1 MVFYKM
7 SVLEEEKKPYFKG
20 EKSTKKGY
28 MYSRGKSIMIKV
40 YTEVLGFNNLMYRY
54 MSLPNSLSL
63 ADLAYYTLASYLSE
77 EYADFVI
84 EVNGIPFVCP
94 NCEDEQFNKLPCASS
109 IQPDFKEGD
118 TFKMV
123 YDLEEPFEIE
133 IQVEKVDDIE
143 EDACVIN
150 GRGFAIWDGFKE
162 FQDYY
167 YQSMELFKEYVE
179 ANEMSISDFPV
190 DEDLDIV
197 ELNKV
202 LEYNFEELKDVY
214 EGE

>member
-1 MVFYKM
+1 
-7 SVLEEEKKPYFKG
+7 
-20 EKSTKKGY
+20 
-28 MYSRGKSIMIKV
+28 MIKV

-84 EVNGIPFVCP
+84 ESNGIPFACP

-133 IQVEKVDDIE
+133 IQVEKVDDIKVDDIE
-143 EDACVIN
+143 EESSVIN

-167 YQSMELFKEYVE
+167 YQSMELFEKYVK
-179 ANEMSISDFPV
+179 ANDMNLSDFPV
-190 DEDLDIV
+190 DEDLDII

-202 LEYNFEELKDVY
+202 LEDNFEELKDVY

>member
-1 MVFYKM
+1 
-7 SVLEEEKKPYFKG
+7 
-20 EKSTKKGY
+20 
-28 MYSRGKSIMIKV
+28 MIKV

-63 ADLAYYTLASYLSE
+63 ADLSYYTLASYLSE

-84 EVNGIPFVCP
+84 EVNDIPFVCP
-94 NCEDEQFNKLPCASS
+94 NCEDEQFNKFPCAS
-109 IQPDFKEGD
+109 IIRPDFKEGD

>member
-1 MVFYKM
+1 
-7 SVLEEEKKPYFKG
+7 
-20 EKSTKKGY
+20 
-28 MYSRGKSIMIKV
+28 MIKV

-123 YDLEEPFEIE
+123 YNLEEPFEIE

-143 EDACVIN
+143 EDANVVN
-150 GRGFAIWDGFKE
+150 GRGFDIFFKQ
-162 FQDYY
+162 FHGLIIIILK
-167 YQSMELFKEYVE
+167 LFKAIPYRK
-179 ANEMSISDFPV
+179 ANEMSLSDFPV

>member
-1 MVFYKM
+1 
-7 SVLEEEKKPYFKG
+7 
-20 EKSTKKGY
+20 
-28 MYSRGKSIMIKV
+28 MIKV

-84 EVNGIPFVCP
+84 ESNGIPFACP

-133 IQVEKVDDIE
+133 IQVEKVDDI
-143 EDACVIN
+143 
-150 GRGFAIWDGFKE
+150 
-162 FQDYY
+162 
-167 YQSMELFKEYVE
+167 
-179 ANEMSISDFPV
+179 
-190 DEDLDIV
+190 
-197 ELNKV
+197 
-202 LEYNFEELKDVY
+202 
-214 EGE
+214 

>member
-1 MVFYKM
+1 
-7 SVLEEEKKPYFKG
+7 
-20 EKSTKKGY
+20 
-28 MYSRGKSIMIKV
+28 
-40 YTEVLGFNNLMYRY
+40 
-54 MSLPNSLSL
+54 
-63 ADLAYYTLASYLSE
+63 
-77 EYADFVI
+77 
-84 EVNGIPFVCP
+84 
-94 NCEDEQFNKLPCASS
+94 
-109 IQPDFKEGD
+109 
-118 TFKMV
+118 MV

-143 EDACVIN
+143 EDANVVN

-179 ANEMSISDFPV
+179 ANEMSLSDFPV

>member
-1 MVFYKM
+1 
-7 SVLEEEKKPYFKG
+7 
-20 EKSTKKGY
+20 
-28 MYSRGKSIMIKV
+28 MIKV
-40 YTEVLGFNNLMYRY
+40 YTEVLGFYNLMYRY

-123 YDLEEPFEIE
+123 YNLEEPFEIE

-143 EDACVIN
+143 EDANVVN

-167 YQSMELFKEYVE
+167 YQSMEMFKEYVE
-179 ANEMSISDFPV
+179 DNEMLFLFFFV
-190 DEDLDIV
+190 V
-197 ELNKV
+197 FVFVFFVLNK
-202 LEYNFEELKDVY
+202 FFFFFF
-214 EGE
+214 

>member
-1 MVFYKM
+1 
-7 SVLEEEKKPYFKG
+7 
-20 EKSTKKGY
+20 
-28 MYSRGKSIMIKV
+28 MIKV

-123 YDLEEPFEIE
+123 YNLEEPFEIE
-133 IQVEKVDDIE
+133 IQVPQIQVQLEHN
-143 EDACVIN
+143 VIDRIHLEHVL
-150 GRGFAIWDGFKE
+150 GLKTLGVHFH
-162 FQDYY
+162 
-167 YQSMELFKEYVE
+167 
-179 ANEMSISDFPV
+179 SI
-190 DEDLDIV
+190 L
-197 ELNKV
+197 
-202 LEYNFEELKDVY
+202 
-214 EGE
+214 

>member
-1 MVFYKM
+1 
-7 SVLEEEKKPYFKG
+7 
-20 EKSTKKGY
+20 
-28 MYSRGKSIMIKV
+28 MIKV

-109 IQPDFKEGD
+109 IQP
-118 TFKMV
+118 
-123 YDLEEPFEIE
+123 
-133 IQVEKVDDIE
+133 
-143 EDACVIN
+143 
-150 GRGFAIWDGFKE
+150 GFKE

-179 ANEMSISDFPV
+179 ANEMSLSDFPV

>member
-1 MVFYKM
+1 
-7 SVLEEEKKPYFKG
+7 
-20 EKSTKKGY
+20 
-28 MYSRGKSIMIKV
+28 MIKV

-84 EVNGIPFVCP
+84 ESNGIPFACP

-143 EDACVIN
+143 EDATE
-150 GRGFAIWDGFKE
+150 GGSAGG
-162 FQDYY
+162 
-167 YQSMELFKEYVE
+167 L
-179 ANEMSISDFPV
+179 
-190 DEDLDIV
+190 IV
-197 ELNKV
+197 AEGTPEQVAEVPGSFTGQYLKPL
-202 LEYNFEELKDVY
+202 LEKDAKLRA
-214 EGE
+214 EGK